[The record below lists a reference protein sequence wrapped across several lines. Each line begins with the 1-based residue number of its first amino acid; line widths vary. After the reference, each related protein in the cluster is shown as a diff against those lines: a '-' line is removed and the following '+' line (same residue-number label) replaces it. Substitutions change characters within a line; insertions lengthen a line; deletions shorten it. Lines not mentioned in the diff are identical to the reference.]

1 VVGDTST
8 GVILVCRWPA
18 GRIAEPPGLTPWGDQ
33 HVNNLAE
40 LVNTTVGV
48 APLASDFHVGLVG
61 MPSIPDGVAAGPSGL
76 GQQFLDVAVGQP
88 EAQVPARRQH
98 DYVEREAKAGEGR
111 AGYGSGAR

>member
-1 VVGDTST
+1 
-8 GVILVCRWPA
+8 
-18 GRIAEPPGLTPWGDQ
+18 
-33 HVNNLAE
+33 
-40 LVNTTVGV
+40 
-48 APLASDFHVGLVG
+48 
-61 MPSIPDGVAAGPSGL
+61 VAAGPSGL